1 MSNLPRILA
10 KNVELDLM
18 PQNPGSSQG
27 PQSLYFSIKLSLEM
41 ETTGSDRSLVITF
54 WVGGSGWGG
63 GLEENRGLQF
73 ETLLHWSLGSKFVI

>member
-10 KNVELDLM
+10 KNVDLDLM

-41 ETTGSDRSLVITF
+41 ETIGSGRSLVIIF
-54 WVGGSGWGG
+54 GLGEVGGAEG
-63 GLEENRGLQF
+63 
-73 ETLLHWSLGSKFVI
+73 